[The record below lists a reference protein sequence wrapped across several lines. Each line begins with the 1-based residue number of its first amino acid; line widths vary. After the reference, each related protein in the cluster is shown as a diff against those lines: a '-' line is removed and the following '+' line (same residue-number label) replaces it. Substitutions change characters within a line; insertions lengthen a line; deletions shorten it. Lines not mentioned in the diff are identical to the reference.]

1 MCDTKQILTLMPAD
15 PINDNTPYPTKPQP
29 KPAQP
34 NATQP
39 NPTQPTPKQT
49 NQEESHPTHQNHS
62 TDLQVNCR
70 PLIRPHDWQDSTAA
84 NTRPTQSNPKTHPHI
99 KK

>member
-15 PINDNTPYPTKPQP
+15 AINDNTPYPTKLQP

-39 NPTQPTPKQT
+39 NPTQPTPISATKRHPIQSTKTTPQT
-49 NQEESHPTHQNHS
+49 
-62 TDLQVNCR
+62 C
-70 PLIRPHDWQDSTAA
+70 
-84 NTRPTQSNPKTHPHI
+84 K
-99 KK
+99 